1 MVITSDMH
9 NWIIDHVMGS
19 CTYGNFNARLN
30 FNKEFN
36 LSEDDSDTF
45 EAALVEAEV
54 FECTHCGWYCEYAEM
69 SDKHCEPV
77 CQDCEDE

>member
-19 CTYGNFNARLN
+19 CTYGNFNARLD

-36 LSEDDSDTF
+36 L
-45 EAALVEAEV
+45 
-54 FECTHCGWYCEYAEM
+54 
-69 SDKHCEPV
+69 P
-77 CQDCEDE
+77 